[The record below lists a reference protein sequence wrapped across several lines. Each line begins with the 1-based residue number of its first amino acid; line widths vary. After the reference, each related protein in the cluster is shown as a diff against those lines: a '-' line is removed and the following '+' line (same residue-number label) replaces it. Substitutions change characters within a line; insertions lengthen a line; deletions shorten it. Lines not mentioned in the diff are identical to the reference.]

1 MMVPVISF
9 RKFPVLKR
17 FKSKL
22 GRFFWSLGLIFIPT
36 NIVNYYFTQNLAQE
50 IGVSYGQRQ
59 MDFMKY
65 RKTGDIT
72 VMNPQ
77 IEFTDF

>member
-1 MMVPVISF
+1 MMVPVVGF

-17 FKSKL
+17 FKSKK
-22 GRFFWSLGLIFIPT
+22 GRFFWTLGLIFIPT

-72 VMNPQ
+72 VMNPEL
-77 IEFTDF
+77 EFADF